1 VSLVV
6 RGSDVPSWV
15 GIRGRLVQCLLRRFG
30 TSDLGRKV
38 LHLAAHVVA
47 EQTIETVHSGHQ
59 LVFTT
64 GTWRTSNRGDTFA
77 RKEPDTL
84 RWIDELPADSV
95 LWDIGANVGV
105 YTVYAA
111 VARRVRTVAFEP
123 SPFNLEFLARNVKL
137 NDIQDLVTVVPIA
150 LTDRTRPATLSLTS
164 TEWGEGANTFGERY
178 GQSGTPMLDPWPFP
192 TVGITAD
199 EAVTALCLPPPT
211 HMKIDVDGIEGLVV
225 SGATRILGGVRSVLV
240 ERPGFAEGAEL
251 VAARLT
257 AAGLTRVPNDG
268 NERWDRR

>member
-1 VSLVV
+1 MVDHN
-6 RGSDVPSWV
+6 GHA
-15 GIRGRLVQCLLRRFG
+15 LRF
-30 TSDLGRKV
+30 
-38 LHLAAHVVA
+38 A
-47 EQTIETVHSGHQ
+47 SGNR
-59 LVFTT
+59 
-64 GTWRTSNRGDTFA
+64 RTNNRSDTFVS
-77 RKEPDTL
+77 KEPDTL
-84 RWIDELPADSV
+84 RWIDELSADSV

-111 VARRVRTVAFEP
+111 VARRVRTIAFEP

-150 LTDRTRPATLSLTS
+150 LTDHTRPAALFMHT
-164 TEWGEGANTFGERY
+164 TEGGTGANTFGERY
-178 GQSGTPMLDPWPFP
+178 GHAGAPMLDPWPFP

-211 HMKIDVDGIEGLVV
+211 HMKIDVDGIEGLIV
-225 SGATRILGGVRSVLV
+225 SGATRILGGVKSVLV

>member
-1 VSLVV
+1 M
-6 RGSDVPSWV
+6 
-15 GIRGRLVQCLLRRFG
+15 
-30 TSDLGRKV
+30 
-38 LHLAAHVVA
+38 
-47 EQTIETVHSGHQ
+47 
-59 LVFTT
+59 
-64 GTWRTSNRGDTFA
+64 
-77 RKEPDTL
+77 
-84 RWIDELPADSV
+84 

-178 GQSGTPMLDPWPFP
+178 GHSGTPMLDPWPFP

-211 HMKIDVDGIEGLVV
+211 HMKIDVDGIEGLIV